1 MNKILEEL
9 YFGNIS
15 PNEKRVD
22 GDSDYGKLVQLIS
35 KNENKLTELLEDK
48 GKMLFLDYANAQNEL
63 NATSTMEGFTDGF
76 RLGARIMLEI
86 LWEEPG
92 CLRDVR

>member
-1 MNKILEEL
+1 
-9 YFGNIS
+9 
-15 PNEKRVD
+15 
-22 GDSDYGKLVQLIS
+22 
-35 KNENKLTELLEDK
+35 
-48 GKMLFLDYANAQNEL
+48 MLFLDYVNAQNEL

-86 LWEEPG
+86 LWEEPS